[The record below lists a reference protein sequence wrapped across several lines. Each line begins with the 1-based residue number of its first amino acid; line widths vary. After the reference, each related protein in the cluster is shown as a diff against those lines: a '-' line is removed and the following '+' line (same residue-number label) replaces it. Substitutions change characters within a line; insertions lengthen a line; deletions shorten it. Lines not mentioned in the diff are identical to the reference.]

1 MQLSEIKTSVR
12 LMVQLSEIDTSI
24 RLSVQLSEIRQMN
37 AAMFVVVFLVVFL
50 TELLWNLRLFY
61 SFNV

>member
-37 AAMFVVVFLVVFL
+37 AAMFVVGFFGC
-50 TELLWNLRLFY
+50 F
-61 SFNV
+61 F